1 MGGPVVISEAF
12 MRPLCD
18 VLMPV
23 GRKPVSSG
31 FVVDLFLSYRA
42 VKAWDDMIG
51 LVSRMSAPLAQ
62 SVLVPEQLGLALNR
76 AGRGDEAERVLLDR
90 PAFRPPAASRAHS
103 VQRVTSSTNRE
114 HPTAGVIT
122 ASTSRDRWRHAWTG
136 RRVAM
141 ERGTGCRAAA
151 TRPLLPGR
159 LPGSA

>member
-62 SVLVPEQLGLALNR
+62 SVLVPEQLGLALDR
-76 AGRGDEAERVLLDR
+76 AGEGRRGGARPARPPGVPAAGREPRTQRAAGDILHEPRTSNRRRVHGFDFTRPVAARVDRAPRGDGA
-90 PAFRPPAASRAHS
+90 
-103 VQRVTSSTNRE
+103 
-114 HPTAGVIT
+114 
-122 ASTSRDRWRHAWTG
+122 RDG
-136 RRVAM
+136 
-141 ERGTGCRAAA
+141 
-151 TRPLLPGR
+151 
-159 LPGSA
+159 LPGSSDTTAPSRPPSG